1 MSMTDD
7 RQSRIDTLHRIREE
21 MAGMSRV
28 DKVEFI
34 LSSGMAYPSEWDYGA
49 PAAVKW
55 NEESMNQLIADWK
68 WEGR

>member
-1 MSMTDD
+1 MSHAGND
-7 RQSRIDTLHRIREE
+7 SILEGIREE
-21 MAGMSRV
+21 IAGMSRV

-49 PAAVKW
+49 PVAVKW
-55 NEESMNQLIADWK
+55 NEKSMNKLISDWI

>member
-7 RQSRIDTLHRIREE
+7 SQSRIDTLHRIREE

-28 DKVEFI
+28 DKLEFI
-34 LSSGMAYPSEWDYGA
+34 LDSGMAYPPEWDYGTPTA
-49 PAAVKW
+49 W
-55 NEESMNQLIADWK
+55 NEKSMDKLISDWK